1 MSTAPRDEP
10 LAAPA
15 VPLLA
20 LDTLWLQVA
29 GTLCNLA
36 CTHCFI
42 SCSPAN
48 TAHAMMTLA
57 EVEAHLEDAAAL
69 GVREY
74 YLTGGEPFLHR
85 DLFAMI
91 EAALVQG
98 PVSVLTNGVLIRRE
112 TAERLARLAAGSEY
126 SLDLRIS
133 MDGWDSDTNDA
144 VRGAGTFDRI
154 LAGIAHLAAAS
165 LSPVLTVT
173 DACAG
178 ASTSAGRTRLLRLLR
193 DAGLPRPRLKVMPLL
208 RLGAEETRTRGYGP
222 GETLRG
228 LALTGAEMESLQCS
242 SSRMVTS
249 RGAWVCPILIDFP
262 GARMGA
268 TLRDTLRPFE
278 VAYPACHTCHAEGL
292 SCRT

>member
-1 MSTAPRDEP
+1 MSQAARV
-10 LAAPA
+10 AAPFPEA
-15 VPLLA
+15 PLLA

-42 SCSPAN
+42 SCSPTNA
-48 TAHAMMTLA
+48 THGMMTLDQ
-57 EVEAHLEDAAAL
+57 VRAHLADAAAL

-74 YLTGGEPFLHR
+74 YFTGGEPFLNR
-85 DLFAMI
+85 DIFEMI
-91 EAALVQG
+91 AAGLAQG

-112 TAERLARLAAGSEY
+112 TAARLRALADGSEY

-133 MDGWDSDTNDA
+133 LDGFDAESNDA

-154 LAGIAHLAAAS
+154 LAAVGHLAAAG

-178 ASTSAGRTRLLRLLR
+178 AATPEGRTRLLELLR
-193 DAGLPRPRLKVMPLL
+193 AHGLARPRLKVMPLL
-208 RLGAEETRTRGYGP
+208 RIGAEATRTHGYADW
-222 GETLRG
+222 ETLRG
-228 LALTGAEMESLQCS
+228 RTLTDTEAGALQCS
-242 SSRMVTS
+242 TSRMVTA
-249 RGAWVCPILIDFP
+249 RGAWVCPILLDAP
-262 GARMGA
+262 SARMGA

-278 VAYPACHTCHAEGL
+278 LSHPACYTCHTEGL